1 MTSEKVLK
9 CSTSQPPVQLA
20 APLNPL
26 SYLHYTILSVLLSKL
41 LPLFSG
47 QLSSTKS
54 HEWLQLRAICA
65 PGVPSNPL
73 SYLGCIILTVF
84 VKAFSHKVI
93 DYSQSIYMTLKS
105 NQWLLPPA
113 SFCSGY
119 TGLLARRHTQVS
131 VPTSTAE
138 PCKRGHS
145 KPQSTARTPIPS
157 LTHASELL
165 IHKQLFIY
173 LLRPQ
178 HSSSQWCGGIFRFH
192 VGCRCCSTEPGHGK

>member
-54 HEWLQLRAICA
+54 HEWLQFRAICA

-105 NQWLLPPA
+105 NQ
-113 SFCSGY
+113 
-119 TGLLARRHTQVS
+119 
-131 VPTSTAE
+131 
-138 PCKRGHS
+138 
-145 KPQSTARTPIPS
+145 
-157 LTHASELL
+157 
-165 IHKQLFIY
+165 
-173 LLRPQ
+173 
-178 HSSSQWCGGIFRFH
+178 
-192 VGCRCCSTEPGHGK
+192 